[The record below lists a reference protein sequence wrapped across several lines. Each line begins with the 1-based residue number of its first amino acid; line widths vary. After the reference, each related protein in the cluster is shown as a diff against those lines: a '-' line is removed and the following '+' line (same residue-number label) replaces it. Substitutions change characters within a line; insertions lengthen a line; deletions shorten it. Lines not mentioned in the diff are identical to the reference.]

1 MTDRDVERP
10 RTATRILDVAER
22 LVQVRGFNGF
32 SYADVATELKITRAA
47 LHYHFASKTEL
58 GEALIERYSG
68 RFGEALDAVEV
79 RTEDAPM
86 RLRAYA
92 GLYLEVLRDH
102 RMCLCGM
109 MAADYETLPSSM
121 QAAVLRYIRENQLWL
136 SRVLSQGRELG
147 TLEFDGAPSEVASM
161 IFGALEGAMLIAR
174 PFGDIAGFESSAARL
189 LASLSPLSR
198 TSARSKN

>member
-1 MTDRDVERP
+1 
-10 RTATRILDVAER
+10 
-22 LVQVRGFNGF
+22 
-32 SYADVATELKITRAA
+32 
-47 LHYHFASKTEL
+47 
-58 GEALIERYSG
+58 
-68 RFGEALDAVEV
+68 
-79 RTEDAPM
+79 
-86 RLRAYA
+86 
-92 GLYLEVLRDH
+92 
-102 RMCLCGM
+102 M